1 MKRLIAAVVFA
12 MLSVSAF
19 ASDEGSR
26 TESVWANDYHFIAPP
41 Q

>member
-12 MLSVSAF
+12 MLSVPAL
-19 ASDEGSR
+19 ASDEGTRS
-26 TESVWANDYHFIAPP
+26 ESVWANDYNFIAPA